1 VPDQAEH
8 LKVDKLLDLSTIGMQ
23 LSGGYAP
30 EPEQSTL
37 ALVAHHPQAFYFGMK
52 QGRLKDAAAT
62 TPDDIIK
69 GSRRDPSLFGAEL
82 EDADPL
88 EGGVAEGEDAPVA
101 AEA

>member
-1 VPDQAEH
+1 
-8 LKVDKLLDLSTIGMQ
+8 

-52 QGRLKDAAAT
+52 QGRLKDPDAT
-62 TPDDIIK
+62 TPDDIIR
-69 GSRRDPSLFGAEL
+69 GSKRDPSLFGTDEL
-82 EDADPL
+82 DDDDPV